1 LAAPIATHEAARPEL
16 SPAQERTAIAALA
29 LAAFA
34 LNLNTNVLGA
44 LQPFLP
50 AASIPEG
57 PESFR
62 WLLFAA
68 AWGSAFGAL
77 LFGPVA
83 DRVGRRSPLLL
94 GMAAFTVASVLHL
107 AASGFVFLLVLRAAS
122 GFAVGIAY
130 ASASALAA
138 DIVPYGRRG
147 RAMGVFTAGMFLA
160 IPVGLPLA
168 VLLADAGHWQAI
180 FGVQAGFAV
189 LGLVFALRAVPADGP
204 RAHFVAPW
212 NMLTR
217 VPVLATL
224 FAVMLHVGSFFTT
237 VQMASRWLDR
247 PELVPKAQQGLLWI
261 VLGFA
266 SALGSFAFGRVG
278 DRIGKRNF
286 VLLSSVVLVGCF
298 VLLTRVDSLSSLVP
312 LGLVL
317 AVVAAA
323 RTGPLQALTSG
334 QVPAYELGTLMGLR
348 AFCMQ
353 AGVGMFAAMAGSIE
367 AEIGFAA
374 VLYAAACCQA
384 LSFLA
389 IRLFVREGR

>member
-1 LAAPIATHEAARPEL
+1 LVAPIATPEAERPEL
-16 SPAQERTAIAALA
+16 SPAQERVAIAALA

-50 AASIPEG
+50 AATVPDG
-57 PESFR
+57 PESFQ

-77 LFGPVA
+77 LFGPIA
-83 DRVGRRSPLLL
+83 DRVGRRRPLLG
-94 GMAAFTVASVLHL
+94 GMAVFTVASALHL
-107 AASGFVFLLVLRAAS
+107 AVSDFLPMVALRTVS
-122 GFAVGIAY
+122 GFAVGVAY

-138 DIVPYGRRG
+138 DLVPYQRRG
-147 RAMGVFTAGMFLA
+147 RAMGLFTAGMFLA

-168 VLLADAGHWQAI
+168 VLLANAGHWQAI

-189 LGLVFALRAVPADGP
+189 LGLWCAFRAVPAELP
-204 RAHFVAPW
+204 REQFVAPW
-212 NMLTR
+212 NMLR
-217 VPVLATL
+217 RGPVLATL

-247 PELVPKAQQGLLWI
+247 PSLVPRQYQGLLWI
-261 VLGFA
+261 ALGLA
-266 SALGSFAFGRVG
+266 SALGSFALGHIS

-286 VLLSSVVLVGCF
+286 VLVSSTVLVGCF
-298 VLLTRVDSLSSLVP
+298 ALLPRVGSLASLVP

-334 QVPAYELGTLMGLR
+334 QVPTYELGTLMGLR

-353 AGVGMFAAMAGSIE
+353 AGVAVFAALAGSLE
-367 AEIGFAA
+367 GELGFAA
-374 VLYAAACCQA
+374 VLYAAAGCQA

-389 IRLFVREGR
+389 IRFFVREGR

>member
-1 LAAPIATHEAARPEL
+1 
-16 SPAQERTAIAALA
+16 
-29 LAAFA
+29 
-34 LNLNTNVLGA
+34 
-44 LQPFLP
+44 
-50 AASIPEG
+50 
-57 PESFR
+57 
-62 WLLFAA
+62 
-68 AWGSAFGAL
+68 
-77 LFGPVA
+77 
-83 DRVGRRSPLLL
+83 
-94 GMAAFTVASVLHL
+94 
-107 AASGFVFLLVLRAAS
+107 
-122 GFAVGIAY
+122 
-130 ASASALAA
+130 
-138 DIVPYGRRG
+138 
-147 RAMGVFTAGMFLA
+147 MGVFTAGMFLA